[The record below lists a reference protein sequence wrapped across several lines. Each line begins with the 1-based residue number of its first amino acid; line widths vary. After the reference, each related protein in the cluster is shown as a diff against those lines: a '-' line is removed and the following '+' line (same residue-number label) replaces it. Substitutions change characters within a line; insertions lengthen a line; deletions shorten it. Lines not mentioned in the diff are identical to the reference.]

1 MVSIT
6 KTLGIADTNLISLP
20 VNVYNLRT
28 SDSSKK
34 NYEILNFIFKECLL
48 DLQETLRKPVGL
60 NTI

>member
-1 MVSIT
+1 M
-6 KTLGIADTNLISLP
+6 P

-28 SDSSKK
+28 SDNSKK